1 MHHSWAGGTSRQGR
15 EVSLAMLFFP
25 LSLEHPVPGF
35 QQPNEG
41 GIWPVLLMCSACS
54 AVLAVARFLFSSREH
69 ASCLRYASPMEPGN
83 QLVFRTGTH
92 PLDLNLQ
99 EHKSRAMIKVID
111 TTKNAVSTNTVTKIS
126 ELCTL

>member
-1 MHHSWAGGTSRQGR
+1 MPRRW
-15 EVSLAMLFFP
+15 
-25 LSLEHPVPGF
+25 
-35 QQPNEG
+35 
-41 GIWPVLLMCSACS
+41 
-54 AVLAVARFLFSSREH
+54 
-69 ASCLRYASPMEPGN
+69 EPGN

>member
-54 AVLAVARFLFSSREH
+54 AVLAVARFLISFAGARFSSALCLADGAGKSACFPHGH
-69 ASCLRYASPMEPGN
+69 ASARPQPS
-83 QLVFRTGTH
+83 GTQITSH
-92 PLDLNLQ
+92 D
-99 EHKSRAMIKVID
+99 
-111 TTKNAVSTNTVTKIS
+111 
-126 ELCTL
+126 